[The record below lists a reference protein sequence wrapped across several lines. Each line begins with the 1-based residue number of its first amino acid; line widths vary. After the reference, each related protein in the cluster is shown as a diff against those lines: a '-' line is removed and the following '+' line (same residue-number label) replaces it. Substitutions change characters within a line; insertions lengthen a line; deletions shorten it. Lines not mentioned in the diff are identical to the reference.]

1 MPVSWT
7 YTPPAVN
14 AIPIVTAAAQ
24 LAEHAAAEM
33 LLAKSQAG
41 VPVESGRLRDS
52 GTVTDTAE
60 GSVVGYGFD
69 DADGKNSATDKYA
82 VKQHEDLEL
91 HHPNGG
97 GAKWLESAMHAEHAD
112 IAAAAAAELRKV
124 IGP

>member
-1 MPVSWT
+1 MAISWS

-14 AIPIVTAAAQ
+14 ALPLVTAAAK
-24 LAEHAAAEM
+24 LAEHAGAEM
-33 LLAKSQAG
+33 LLAKSQTG

-60 GSVVGYGFD
+60 GSAVGYGFE
-69 DADGKNSATDKYA
+69 DADGKNSATAAYA

-97 GAKWLESAMHAEHAD
+97 GAKWLEDAMHAEHDA
-112 IAAAAAAELRKV
+112 IAAAAAVELRKAF
-124 IGP
+124 GT